1 MNEMAHLL
9 TLLAIPQAQHKKL
22 ITPSELEPILHKG
35 LNTWA
40 FDRVR
45 DALGITTAELCTCIG
60 LPERTIDDARQKKQT
75 IGANESNRLFRIAEL
90 IARATALFGTQEKAT
105 RWITTPLAALGEET
119 PLSKLRTGVGVDR
132 VKEIL
137 AAIQYGVY
145 V

>member
-9 TLLAIPQAQHKKL
+9 TLLAIQAQQKKL

-35 LNTWA
+35 LNCRA
-40 FDRVR
+40 LDRVR
-45 DALGITTAELCTCIG
+45 DALGITTAELCACIG
-60 LPERTIDDARQKKQT
+60 LPERAIDDARQKKQT
-75 IGANESNRLFRIAEL
+75 IGANESDRLFRIAEL
-90 IARATALFGTQEKAT
+90 IARATALFGTQAKAA
-105 RWITTPLAALGEET
+105 RWITTPQAALGEET